1 MSVRYNE
8 DFKLE
13 VVKAYMA
20 GDRSTAEL
28 SAEYNVAK
36 STILDWAKKYSD
48 ECHYKNTTSKN
59 SEADAAKEIRRLNQ
73 QLKEKDK
80 EIEFLKKAAAFFAK
94 EIDWWYIV
102 SLTIIKIILA

>member
-48 ECHYKNTTSKN
+48 VNATIKIPHLKILKLMLL
-59 SEADAAKEIRRLNQ
+59 RRL
-73 QLKEKDK
+73 ED
-80 EIEFLKKAAAFFAK
+80 
-94 EIDWWYIV
+94 
-102 SLTIIKIILA
+102 

>member
-80 EIEFLKKAAAFFAK
+80 EAETLPASVGEAENA
-94 EIDWWYIV
+94 EIRNRPNSSKGLLELV
-102 SLTIIKIILA
+102 G

>member
-13 VVKAYMA
+13 VVKSYMA

-36 STILDWAKKYSD
+36 STILD
-48 ECHYKNTTSKN
+48 
-59 SEADAAKEIRRLNQ
+59 
-73 QLKEKDK
+73 
-80 EIEFLKKAAAFFAK
+80 
-94 EIDWWYIV
+94 
-102 SLTIIKIILA
+102 